1 MADADDLI
9 LLPEALFD
17 GEALGLGGELERI
30 FPGQR
35 ASVTL
40 LTHELE
46 PCGTIVDGQLPDR
59 GRASGRPGP

>member
-1 MADADDLI
+1 MADEIDLI

-17 GEALGLGGELERI
+17 GEALGLGGELGRI

-35 ASVTL
+35 ASVIL

-46 PCGTIVDGQLPDR
+46 ACGTIVDGQLPGG
-59 GRASGRPGP
+59 GRASGRSGA